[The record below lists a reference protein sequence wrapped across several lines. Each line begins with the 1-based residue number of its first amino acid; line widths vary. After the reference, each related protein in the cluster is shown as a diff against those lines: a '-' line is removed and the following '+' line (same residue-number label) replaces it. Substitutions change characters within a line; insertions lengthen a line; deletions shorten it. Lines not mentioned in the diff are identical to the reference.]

1 MKFAAGC
8 FFFFSFIFFL
18 NKGFL
23 FLSFFF
29 FCFRFQNG
37 SVGLC
42 KKKKKACEI
51 RIRWLSKA
59 ELVVGVGQRSFVFFC
74 CVGPSSLRFV
84 FVLFVFFGSSR
95 WRRAPR
101 KRPRSRAKKKRNKTK
116 TKKIETNQALLVVV
130 LFFSFVVGMAADWI
144 VSRAPTNQSASSAS
158 FTSDACKHVPLAD
171 AALSFFFCFFLEIGN
186 RGNSTFLSFV
196 FVFCFSFRL
205 FGFPNNN
212 NNNGD
217 QFFFVFIVI
226 VFFVRRSS
234 LR

>member
-1 MKFAAGC
+1 MLANVLL
-8 FFFFSFIFFL
+8 FFFVVWVHQVCVSFLFCLFFL
-18 NKGFL
+18 VRHGGEERRESDRDREPKKNETKQKRRRL
-23 FLSFFF
+23 KRIKRFLSSFF
-29 FCFRFQNG
+29 
-37 SVGLC
+37 
-42 KKKKKACEI
+42 
-51 RIRWLSKA
+51 
-59 ELVVGVGQRSFVFFC
+59 
-74 CVGPSSLRFV
+74 
-84 FVLFVFFGSSR
+84 
-95 WRRAPR
+95 
-101 KRPRSRAKKKRNKTK
+101 
-116 TKKIETNQALLVVV
+116 
-130 LFFSFVVGMAADWI
+130 FFSFVVGMAADWI